1 MNTTPLPDVDLA
13 TLRAW
18 ADAGEISTAQ
28 YAEEVERRRREQEQ
42 LRAAAHGAP
51 MNRVFKDHKGRMS
64 LGSHSMAWADAS
76 NKYMESLR
84 VNGDLSG
91 QAAIA
96 QAVAFEA
103 LGEDSEP
110 RT

>member
-1 MNTTPLPDVDLA
+1 MWISPSAIPPAWGRDCFGVRGVLRRDGARFYAVEAMTTTPLPDVDLA

-18 ADAGEISTAQ
+18 ADAGVISTAR
-28 YAEEVERRRREQEQ
+28 YVEEVERRRREQA
-42 LRAAAHGAP
+42 LA
-51 MNRVFKDHKGRMS
+51 
-64 LGSHSMAWADAS
+64 
-76 NKYMESLR
+76 
-84 VNGDLSG
+84 
-91 QAAIA
+91 A